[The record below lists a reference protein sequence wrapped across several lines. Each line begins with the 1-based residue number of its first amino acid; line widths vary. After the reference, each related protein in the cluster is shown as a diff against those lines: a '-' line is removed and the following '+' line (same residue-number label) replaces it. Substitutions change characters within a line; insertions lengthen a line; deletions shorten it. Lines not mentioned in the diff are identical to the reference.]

1 MSNQLDLWLIEK
13 GIWWMTWYQE
23 AMKEVEGCHKPR
35 GAVNQAL
42 IRGFPNGETCLG
54 KPRTSVSEYIGHGS
68 ERRELKHLSNAR
80 KRKRS
85 DSLCSGERMG
95 NSPNLYHVITCACCG
110 IGVVRL

>member
-1 MSNQLDLWLIEK
+1 MPR
-13 GIWWMTWYQE
+13 YQE

-54 KPRTSVSEYIGHGS
+54 KSRASLSEFIGQGS
-68 ERRELKHLSNAR
+68 ERCELKHLSNAR

-95 NSPNLYHVITCACCG
+95 NSPNLYHVIAYARCD